1 MCVGKARVVHSLADD
16 LQAVLR
22 CEPLLPGLHEGLS
35 PALQLLVD
43 LGNLRVF
50 CGSSLGR
57 GATFSFFLMLPE
69 SAFLQILV
77 TL

>member
-1 MCVGKARVVHSLADD
+1 MRVGEARVVHSLADD

-35 PALQLLVD
+35 AALQLLVD
-43 LGNLRVF
+43 LGYLRVI

-57 GATFSFFLMLPE
+57 AATLYFFLMLPE

>member
-1 MCVGKARVVHSLADD
+1 MRVGEARVVHGLPDD

-43 LGNLRVF
+43 FGNLRVI

-57 GATFSFFLMLPE
+57 GSTLSLFLMLPE

>member
-1 MCVGKARVVHSLADD
+1 MCVGKARVVHGLTDD

-35 PALQLLVD
+35 PTLKLLVD
-43 LGNLRVF
+43 FCYLRVI
-50 CGSSLGR
+50 CGSSLGW
-57 GATFSFFLMLPE
+57 GATFSIFVMLPE

>member
-1 MCVGKARVVHSLADD
+1 MVHDLADD
-16 LQAVLR
+16 FEAVLR

-35 PALQLLVD
+35 ATVQLLVD
-43 LGNLRVF
+43 LGNLWVI

-57 GATFSFFLMLPE
+57 AVTPHFFFMLPE
-69 SAFLQILV
+69 SDTSLQILLI